1 MTSNHIMNMETEHL
15 IALVSA
21 IRDKANRFISE
32 QLKARGIKDIAP
44 AHGGVFF
51 HLFGNRE
58 LTMGEIARLIHRDK
72 STVTSLVE
80 KLVRLGYIKRE
91 KDSVDHRVTKIK
103 LTEKGALLEADFAEI
118 SRSLLS
124 KSYGGLSDK
133 EMAVIVELLAR
144 VNNNF

>member
-103 LTEKGALLEADFAEI
+103 LTEKGAFLEADFAEI
-118 SRSLLS
+118 SRSLLT

-133 EMAVIVELLAR
+133 EMEVIVQLLAR

>member
-1 MTSNHIMNMETEHL
+1 MQTEHL

-21 IRDKANRFISE
+21 IRDKANRFIFE
-32 QLKARGIKDIAP
+32 QLKARGIKDIVP

-80 KLVRLGYIKRE
+80 KLGALGYIRRE
-91 KDSVDHRVTKIK
+91 RDAVDRRVTKIR
-103 LTEKGALLEADFAEI
+103 LTQKGRLLEADFADI

-124 KSYGGLSDK
+124 KAYLDFSDK
-133 EMAVIVELLAR
+133 EMEVIVKLLTR